1 MRAVL
6 DKAALFKHCNYSP
19 HPGQQAIHD
28 AGPHDGGGARHRVVC
43 AGARFGKSHC
53 AAFELV
59 AAALAP
65 NDRETTWWVVAPLAN
80 LANICFRSVVSILT
94 QHFPANVIK
103 VSETDGLIVGRNLLG
118 VEFRVHRR
126 TTERGI
132 VALTGSTVDGMILDE
147 SSAIPDE
154 IWESSLS
161 SRLLSTNGW
170 TLSISSP
177 RGVGGWWAN
186 MFRAGQRGSDPE
198 VWSMR
203 APTSMSPLIAPA
215 ELAALKARLPDTV
228 YRETY
233 EAELIA
239 RSGRVFDPELVEASA
254 VGDFEE
260 PIPGVEYHAG
270 LDLAATTDRTVL
282 TVARRDE
289 GKMRVVWVDTIAPGL
304 EWAAIVERCARNVRR
319 YNDCSIRA
327 DATGSGQPVV
337 EMLRNADL
345 TVQAFVFTAQN
356 KQALVRHGQLLLER
370 GVILPRRDLAPTVEE
385 MILFQWLDERGE
397 RCGAPSGSHDDA
409 VASWLL
415 CAKSF
420 PASPEAAVGRAF
432 VKGQDVT
439 ILEEPETVEPPKVVE
454 TPAPTAEEVSGGE
467 DSEMIRKLKK
477 LAAEAA
483 RRAKEE
489 QLRLVRATH
498 PPAKGKRGDDHEPR
512 HWTSPGG
519 RRKLGGPF
527 DLGVDVRGD

>member
-6 DKAALFKHCNYSP
+6 DKAKVFAHCNYRP
-19 HPGQQAIHD
+19 HPGQQMIHD
-28 AGPHDGGGARHRVVC
+28 AGPHDSGGARHRVVC

-59 AAALAP
+59 CAALAP
-65 NDRETTWWVVAPLAN
+65 NDRETTWWACAPLHN
-80 LANICFRSVVSILT
+80 LAAIVFRSVASILT
-94 QHFPANVIK
+94 THFAANVIK
-103 VSETDGLIVGRNLLG
+103 VSETEGLIVVRNFLG
-118 VEFRVHRR
+118 HEARIYRR

-132 VALTGSTVDGMILDE
+132 VALTGSTVDGMVIDE
-147 SSAIPDE
+147 SSAIEDDV
-154 IWESSLS
+154 WLSALS

-215 ELAALKARLPDTV
+215 ELAALKARLPDAV

-254 VGDFEE
+254 TGDFE
-260 PIPGVEYHAG
+260 PPQPGVEYHAG

-282 TVARRDE
+282 TIARNDA
-289 GKMRVVWVDTIAPGL
+289 GKMRVVFVDSIAPGL
-304 EWAAIVERCARNVRR
+304 EWAAQVERVARHVRR
-319 YNDCSIRA
+319 YNDAPIRA

-337 EMLRNADL
+337 ELLRNAGL
-345 TVQAFVFTAQN
+345 TVQAFVFTAAS

-370 GVILPRRDLAPTVEE
+370 GVVLPRRDLAATAFE
-385 MILFQWLDERGE
+385 MELFSWLDERGD
-397 RCGAPSGSHDDA
+397 RCGAPVGSHDDA

-415 CAKSF
+415 CAKFFYATGESAGGRVF
-420 PASPEAAVGRAF
+420 DGRTGRSWSSPELDTP
-432 VKGQDVT
+432 K
-439 ILEEPETVEPPKVVE
+439 PE
-454 TPAPTAEEVSGGE
+454 PAPTAAEPPAPPAPAEV
-467 DSEMIRKLKK
+467 DEMV
-477 LAAEAA
+477 
-483 RRAKEE
+483 RRAQAALARKAKE
-489 QLRLVRATH
+489 QADHLRAIT
-498 PPAKGKRGDDHEPR
+498 GKHTPHGDDGEPR
-512 HWTSPGG
+512 GG
-519 RRKLGGPF
+519 WNGTPRPRRSRFGFDLDINLGG
-527 DLGVDVRGD
+527 